1 MPGMDGFEVCREIR
15 KTSNIPVVFMTVD
28 KNFDTIEKAAQMGI
42 KDYLAKPIMSLT
54 LLEVIRS
61 ILQDEVDYKIIK

>member
-1 MPGMDGFEVCREIR
+1 
-15 KTSNIPVVFMTVD
+15 MTVD